1 MEEERH
7 YNEIVMSGG
16 NIRNRTVSS
25 PVPYN
30 PSPSSSRPLSPGNY
44 CNILVLCL
52 SNIFYFYDLILFF
65 HVRFTYIY
73 IYIYIFINISIGS
86 STREGFN
93 TNRCYACGQPTTIP
107 FASSS
112 PPSGVSY
119 ILERFSNINIKFS
132 INIK

>member
-30 PSPSSSRPLSPGNY
+30 PSPSSSRPLSPGNHNKHNKNEINLSFLY
-44 CNILVLCL
+44 ILLLLIFIYHYAIFIICICLYINIYLL
-52 SNIFYFYDLILFF
+52 
-65 HVRFTYIY
+65 IY
-73 IYIYIFINISIGS
+73 IIFIGS

-112 PPSGVSY
+112 PPSTVSY
-119 ILERFSNINIKFS
+119 IYFK
-132 INIK
+132 

>member
-44 CNILVLCL
+44 TFLFMHYLLYVSLFC
-52 SNIFYFYDLILFF
+52 ILFVICKCTF
-65 HVRFTYIY
+65 Y
-73 IYIYIFINISIGS
+73 
-86 STREGFN
+86 
-93 TNRCYACGQPTTIP
+93 
-107 FASSS
+107 
-112 PPSGVSY
+112 
-119 ILERFSNINIKFS
+119 
-132 INIK
+132 